1 MAFVV
6 SVALGRAVQSA
17 GIHLKA
23 LLLREKVTPSY
34 RYGRKSPSLFV
45 LFSSKKWRKVP

>member
-23 LLLREKVTPSY
+23 LLFK
-34 RYGRKSPSLFV
+34 GKSDTLLSV
-45 LFSSKKWRKVP
+45 RT